1 MFRRHV
7 SLLDTQVKSSFL
19 SQVSAARFVVVDS
32 TQDPAN
38 GSTAIPESLSLPAAP
53 VPVAG

>member
-7 SLLDTQVKSSFL
+7 SLMDTQVKSSFL
-19 SQVSAARFVVVDS
+19 FQVSAARFVVVDS

-38 GSTAIPESLSLPAAP
+38 GSTAIPESLSLLAAP